1 MELQLLLQGF
11 MNILDPQVIFWC
23 VLGVIIGTLVGALP
37 GLGPTAGVALL
48 LPLSFTIGE
57 LNALTLLMSI
67 YQGSMYG
74 GSLTSILINVPGDAS
89 SAVTTL
95 DGYQLTKKGKPG
107 IALALSAI
115 GSFIGGM
122 IGFIGL
128 IFLTPYVAKWAYVFG
143 SPEYF
148 ALMLF
153 ALIATSGLGDKKLIK
168 GLIAMGLGLL
178 ISMIGSDSIQGINRL
193 TFRFFELMDGIDFVV
208 VAIGVFGLSE
218 VLILIEEKAKK
229 SEEYKGKIPF
239 RELFPTVK
247 QILRNKWSIARGS
260 IIGFLVGI
268 LPGAGA
274 TIATFLSYDLE
285 KKLSKTPEE
294 FGKGAEQGVS
304 APESANNASVGG
316 ALIPLFSL
324 GIPGSGTTA
333 VLLGAL
339 VMFGLQPGPL
349 MLQKSGDLVWAVIAG
364 LVFANVLLF
373 ILNTAFVPAFA
384 ILIKKAQPYLI
395 PLIAALCFIGVY
407 TLSNS
412 FFDIGL
418 MMIFGLLGYFMKKF
432 DFPLTPFVLAV
443 VLGKMIETNLRQSL
457 LISKND
463 MTIFFTRPLSLT
475 FMILTI
481 LILCLPVISKIYK
494 LTVTNRR
501 ITKHEG

>member
-1 MELQLLLQGF
+1 M
-11 MNILDPQVIFWC
+11 
-23 VLGVIIGTLVGALP
+23 
-37 GLGPTAGVALL
+37 
-48 LPLSFTIGE
+48 
-57 LNALTLLMSI
+57 
-67 YQGSMYG
+67 
-74 GSLTSILINVPGDAS
+74 
-89 SAVTTL
+89 
-95 DGYQLTKKGKPG
+95 
-107 IALALSAI
+107 
-115 GSFIGGM
+115 
-122 IGFIGL
+122 
-128 IFLTPYVAKWAYVFG
+128 
-143 SPEYF
+143 
-148 ALMLF
+148 
-153 ALIATSGLGDKKLIK
+153 
-168 GLIAMGLGLL
+168 
-178 ISMIGSDSIQGINRL
+178 
-193 TFRFFELMDGIDFVV
+193 
-208 VAIGVFGLSE
+208 
-218 VLILIEEKAKK
+218 
-229 SEEYKGKIPF
+229 PF

-274 TIATFLSYDLE
+274 TIATFLSYNLE

-412 FFDIGL
+412 FFD
-418 MMIFGLLGYFMKKF
+418 
-432 DFPLTPFVLAV
+432 
-443 VLGKMIETNLRQSL
+443 
-457 LISKND
+457 
-463 MTIFFTRPLSLT
+463 
-475 FMILTI
+475 
-481 LILCLPVISKIYK
+481 
-494 LTVTNRR
+494 
-501 ITKHEG
+501 